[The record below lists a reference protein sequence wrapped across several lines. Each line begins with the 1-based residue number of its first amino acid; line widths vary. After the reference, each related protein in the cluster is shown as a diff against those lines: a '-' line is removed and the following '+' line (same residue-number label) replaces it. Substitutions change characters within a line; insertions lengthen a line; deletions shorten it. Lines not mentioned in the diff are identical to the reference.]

1 MMKEDKDYIFGVRA
15 VIEAIRAGKE
25 LNKILIQK
33 GMNKELFNE
42 LKAALKG
49 NDFNLQ
55 FVPIEKLNK
64 ITLNNHQGVVALI
77 SPIEYHKTVD
87 IVEDL
92 LEKNV
97 TPNLLVLD
105 RITDVRNFGAIA
117 RSAEC
122 LGVHAIIIPA
132 RGAAQIT
139 SDAIKTSA
147 GALNRIPVCRE
158 DYLQDTLLMLQ
169 QYDFKIVACTEKTE
183 GLLPDTDLTGAT
195 AIVMGS
201 EENGIS
207 PEIMKYC
214 NKRAKIPLFGAISSY
229 NVSVAAG
236 IVLYEKAM
244 QQSHIDKTK

>member
-1 MMKEDKDYIFGVRA
+1 MKEDKDLIFGLRP

-33 GMNKELFNE
+33 GMDKDLFVELKNE
-42 LKAALKG
+42 LKGK
-49 NDFNLQ
+49 DFNLQ

-64 ITLNNHQGVVALI
+64 LTLNNHQGVIALI
-77 SPIEYHKTVD
+77 SPIEYHSTVD

-92 LEKNV
+92 LEKGI
-97 TPNLLVLD
+97 TPNLLMLD
-105 RITDVRNFGAIA
+105 RVTDVRNFGAIA
-117 RSAEC
+117 RTAEC

-158 DYLQDTLLMLQ
+158 EYLQDTLLMLQ
-169 QYDFKIVACTEKTE
+169 QYDFKIVGCTEKTD
-183 GLLPDTDLTGAT
+183 GLLHDTDLSGASV
-195 AIVMGS
+195 IIMGS

-207 PEIMKYC
+207 PEILKYC
-214 NKRAKIPLFGAISSY
+214 SKRAKIPLFGAISSY
-229 NVSVAAG
+229 NVSVASG
-236 IVLYEKAM
+236 IILYEKAM
-244 QQSHIDKTK
+244 QQKHAEQVD